1 MERGKDMSF
10 ESKVILLAVADII
23 RTSKDLNEALDRLE
37 VIANAEGILIK
48 KRESKKDEKED
59 I

>member
-37 VIANAEGILIK
+37 VIANAEGILVK
-48 KRESKKDEKED
+48 KREPKRDEKED